1 MQPQNVNKLKV
12 NYFHLIIY
20 QKNFLYFIIQGALNP
35 RYKTTLCKKFSNGQG
50 CPYGD
55 KCQFAHGAQELRMN
69 NVQGI
74 PQNMLNS
81 NKPQN
86 SLLNY
91 KIVKCKNWDKDGTCK
106 YGAHCT
112 FAHGDEELR
121 NKADNL
127 YQFNPSMQF
136 MMPMMI
142 PSPGMDMNQMQQLM
156 ANGQLMMG
164 MGMGMNMNNM
174 APNIAQ
180 EQENQANNAQN
191 EEKP

>member
-12 NYFHLIIY
+12 NTFPNNYFL
-20 QKNFLYFIIQGALNP
+20 KKLLYLNIQGALNP

-55 KCQFAHGAQELRMN
+55 KCQFAHGAQELRLN

-74 PQNMLNS
+74 PQNMLNL
-81 NKPQN
+81 NKSQN

-127 YQFNPSMQF
+127 YQFNPSLQF

-164 MGMGMNMNNM
+164 MGMNMNNM
-174 APNIAQ
+174 NPNMGQ
-180 EQENQANNAQN
+180 EQGNQANNTPN
-191 EEKP
+191 EEK